1 MWQFGR
7 WMGFVRGT
15 IVLFEVVRQ
24 LSRRAAHHEN
34 TSMLKPAALALFC
47 VVFVVGCAGMSEEV
61 LTAEPVRQSDVVSTP
76 TPETPVSAVAVS
88 GTVRAPESDNARGEA
103 EAAAAAAL
111 DFLSRLDVRQR
122 EAAVLSY
129 DSDLIRNWSNLP
141 PGVLRFE
148 RNGVRVGDLD
158 KIQQKALHDFLATG
172 MSPYGYD
179 MVTAVLAAEGV
190 LEESARARRVGWN
203 ADNYWLAFFGEPSR
217 MDAWRWQF
225 GGHHLAI
232 NMSVRDGRITMS
244 PTFLGIEPARFTD
257 AEGTHE
263 PFTDRIDAGLAVINS
278 LDGDARESAVL
289 NRRPDDLRSGTAPIG
304 IVPFE
309 GAPVDSFLPAQQ
321 QAVMDAVALW
331 VELMP
336 EHSAQARLAEIE
348 DGLQNTYFG
357 WYGPTD
363 GTGAIHYVIH
373 GDTVLIE
380 FSIQDPLGADTGH
393 IHSIYRDP
401 TNEYGIR

>member
-1 MWQFGR
+1 MAFG
-7 WMGFVRGT
+7 WLKGFVHGT
-15 IVLFEVVRQ
+15 IVLSEVVRR
-24 LSRRAAHHEN
+24 LSRRAVHHEGPL
-34 TSMLKPAALALFC
+34 MLKPAVLVLFC

-61 LTAEPVRQSDVVSTP
+61 LSAEPVQQTDVASTP
-76 TPETPVSAVAVS
+76 TPEAPVSDATDPDS
-88 GTVRAPESDNARGEA
+88 VRAPEADNARGEA
-103 EAAAAAAL
+103 EAAAAVAL
-111 DFLSRLDVRQR
+111 AFLAQLDERQR
-122 EAAVLSY
+122 EAAVLPY

-141 PGVLRFE
+141 SGVLRFE
-148 RNGVRVGDLD
+148 RNGVRIGDLD
-158 KIQQKALHDFLATG
+158 ETQQEALHDFLAAA

-190 LEESARARRVGWN
+190 LEESARARRVGWS
-203 ADNYWLAFFGEPSR
+203 ADNYWLAFFGEPSST
-217 MDAWRWQF
+217 DAWRWQF

-244 PTFLGIEPARFTD
+244 PTFLGIEPARFTN

-278 LDGDARESAVL
+278 LDGDTRESAVL
-289 NRRPDDLRSGTAPIG
+289 NRQPDGLRSGTAPIG

-309 GAPVDSFLPAQQ
+309 GAPVNSFLPAQQ

-380 FSIQDPLGADTGH
+380 FSIQDPLGANTGH

>member
-15 IVLFEVVRQ
+15 IVLSEVVRQ

-34 TSMLKPAALALFC
+34 TSMLKPAALALLC
-47 VVFVVGCAGMSEEV
+47 VVFVVGCVGTAEDV
-61 LTAEPVRQSDVVSTP
+61 LTAEPVQQTGVVSTP
-76 TPETPVSAVAVS
+76 TPEPPVSDAIDPDS
-88 GTVRAPESDNARGEA
+88 VRAPESDNARGEA

-111 DFLSRLDVRQR
+111 DFLSQLDERQR
-122 EAAVLSY
+122 GVAVLPY

-148 RNGVRVGDLD
+148 RNGVRIGDLD
-158 KIQQKALHDFLATG
+158 KIQQEALHDFLTTA
-172 MSPYGYD
+172 MSPYGHD

-190 LEESARARRVGWN
+190 LEKSARARRVGWN
-203 ADNYWLAFFGEPSR
+203 ADNYWLAFFGEPSST
-217 MDAWRWQF
+217 DAWHWQF

-244 PTFLGIEPARFTD
+244 PTFLGIEPARFSD
-257 AEGTHE
+257 AEGIHE
-263 PFTDRIDAGLAVINS
+263 PFADRIDAGLAVINS
-278 LDGDARESAVL
+278 LDGDARASAVL
-289 NRRPDDLRSGTAPIG
+289 NRRPDGLRSGTAPIG
-304 IVPFE
+304 FVPFE

-357 WYGPTD
+357 WHGPTD
-363 GTGAIHYVIH
+363 GTGSIYYVIH

-380 FSIQDPLGADTGH
+380 FSIQDPLGADAGH
-393 IHSIYRDP
+393 IHSLYRDP

>member
-1 MWQFGR
+1 
-7 WMGFVRGT
+7 MGFVRGT
-15 IVLFEVVRQ
+15 IVLSEVVRR

-34 TSMLKPAALALFC
+34 TPMLKPAALALFC
-47 VVFVVGCAGMSEEV
+47 VVFVVSCVGTSEDV
-61 LTAEPVRQSDVVSTP
+61 LTAEPVQQTGVVSTS
-76 TPETPVSAVAVS
+76 TPEAPVSDATDPGFVHAS
-88 GTVRAPESDNARGEA
+88 ELDDARGEA
-103 EAAAAAAL
+103 AVAAAAAL
-111 DFLSRLDVRQR
+111 DFLAQLDERQR
-122 EAAVLSY
+122 EAAVLPY
-129 DSDLIRNWSNLP
+129 DSDLITNWSNLP
-141 PGVLRFE
+141 AGVLRFE
-148 RNGVRVGDLD
+148 RNGVRIGDLD
-158 KIQQKALHDFLATG
+158 KIQQEALHDFLATA

-203 ADNYWLAFFGEPSR
+203 ADNYWLAFFGEPSPT
-217 MDAWRWQF
+217 DAWRWQF

-263 PFTDRIDAGLAVINS
+263 PFTDRIDAGLVVINS
-278 LDGDARESAVL
+278 LDGDVGASAVL
-289 NRRPDDLRSGTAPIG
+289 NRRPDGLRSGTAPIG
-304 IVPFE
+304 FVPFE
-309 GAPVDSFLPAQQ
+309 GVPVDSFPPAQQ

-357 WYGPTD
+357 WHGPTD
-363 GTGAIHYVIH
+363 GTGSIYYVIH

-380 FSIQDPLGADTGH
+380 FSMEDPLGTDAGH

-401 TNEYGIR
+401 TNEYGIG